1 MTIRDA
7 KRDCQTRLNQAGI
20 AVSKITA
27 RTIGFS
33 DLMRGK
39 TIFVSLHQPRLPSGL
54 SLHDLNH
61 GIPKPS
67 AGGYIIDIA

>member
-1 MTIRDA
+1 MTIHDA
-7 KRDCQTRLNQAGI
+7 KRDCQTRLTQFGI
-20 AVSKITA
+20 ETFKITA

-33 DLMRGK
+33 DLMRGDV
-39 TIFVSLHQPRLPSGL
+39 IFVSLHQPRFPSGL
-54 SLHDLNH
+54 SLRDLNH